1 MIFRQR
7 KGKKLEGMHSSV
19 ELKLRPVKVD
29 EVSRVGMLVEKY
41 FLLLGT
47 AFLAHI
53 LRCYLV
59 LPE

>member
-1 MIFRQR
+1 
-7 KGKKLEGMHSSV
+7 MHSSV